1 MNQKNEQQY
10 NIDFN
15 IYRPFGPSVLH
26 ANLPQILVDAIN
38 TVSNDI
44 LDDEKKRKE
53 KDYSQNLAGNVKY
66 EIQFPMDKLPAFG
79 DTLTKLVS
87 GYVDNVLTE
96 KERPKGDYELGYKT
110 WVVSQYA
117 GDFNPVHIHDAN
129 LSGVMFLKM
138 PEKYEEEYRREDH
151 HPTVGCLEFLGSMP
165 GHFSKHSYLVKPVI
179 GDVYLFPSQLAHQ
192 VYPFRS
198 EGERR
203 SLAFNVHFSLKKQ
216 SDQPVKDARS
226 LGVS

>member
-1 MNQKNEQQY
+1 MNQKNEQHY

-26 ANLPQILVDAIN
+26 ANLPQILVDGIN

-44 LDDEKKRKE
+44 LDDEKKRQE
-53 KDYSQNLAGNVKY
+53 KDYSHNLAGNVKY

-138 PEKYEEEYRREDH
+138 PEK
-151 HPTVGCLEFLGSMP
+151 SM
-165 GHFSKHSYLVKPVI
+165 KKNIDEKIIIQLLVV
-179 GDVYLFPSQLAHQ
+179 
-192 VYPFRS
+192 
-198 EGERR
+198 
-203 SLAFNVHFSLKKQ
+203 
-216 SDQPVKDARS
+216 
-226 LGVS
+226 